1 MKKSVKLIILAVLLL
16 GAVAALVAVNRLAKK
31 DEESPDEIT
40 LAVTAVSAGGEQGE
54 GIKKIRWEKDG
65 VTHEIE
71 RAGSVDFTYSADPD
85 LPLDGELCTKL
96 VDTLKTVMS
105 TQIIAENVSD
115 LSQYDLDKPTL
126 KVTVTLDDASEIDYL
141 FGCMDVNSTAYY
153 FMSTQ
158 KRGTVYLVDKSVAEA
173 FPSDPLDL
181 VEFEEINDLSAFD
194 TINIRTPE
202 TDITITSKDGVLTAD
217 NGKEKVAIDT
227 RKAQDIRL
235 SSNDIKFTR
244 CVDYKGNYKEYG
256 LDTPS
261 CTLTYSCTYQ
271 SEDTEGA
278 SEEDF
283 VLNIGKL
290 DGNNYYYVCIDG
302 SKLIYTADSAIFESL
317 LISDISTL
325 GTAPVETETTLQN

>member
-1 MKKSVKLIILAVLLL
+1 MKKSVKLIILTVLLL
-16 GAVAALVAVNRLAKK
+16 GAVAALAAVNRLAKK

-96 VDTLKTVMS
+96 VDTLKTVTS
-105 TQIIAENVSD
+105 TRIIAENVSD

-158 KRGTVYLVDKSVAEA
+158 KRGTVYLVDKSVAET

-194 TINIRTPE
+194 SINIKTPDTE
-202 TDITITSKDGVLTAD
+202 VTLTVKDGVMTAD
-217 NGKEKVAIDT
+217 DGKSKVTVDVM
-227 RKAQDIRL
+227 KAKDIRT
-235 SSNDIKFTR
+235 SSNRIAFAR

-256 LDTPS
+256 LDKPA

-302 SKLIYTADSAIFESL
+302 SKLIYTADSSIFESL
-317 LISDISTL
+317 LISDINTL
-325 GTAPVETETTLQN
+325 KAAGSEQETTVQN

>member
-1 MKKSVKLIILAVLLL
+1 MKKTVKLIILAVILL

-105 TQIIAENVSD
+105 TRIIAENVSD

-158 KRGTVYLVDKSVAEA
+158 KPGAVYLVDKSVAEA

-217 NGKEKVAIDT
+217 DGKENVTIDT

-256 LDTPS
+256 LDTP
-261 CTLTYSCTYQ
+261 SCTYQ

-302 SKLIYTADSAIFESL
+302 SKLIYTADSSIFESL
-317 LISDISTL
+317 LISDINTL
-325 GTAPVETETTLQN
+325 KAAGSEQETTVQN